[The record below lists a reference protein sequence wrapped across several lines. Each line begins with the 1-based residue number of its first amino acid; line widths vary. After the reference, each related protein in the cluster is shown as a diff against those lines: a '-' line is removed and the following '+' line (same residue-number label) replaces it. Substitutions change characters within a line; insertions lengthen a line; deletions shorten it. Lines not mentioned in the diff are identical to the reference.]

1 MLSFFRWLLGI
12 KEKPNHNTVN
22 WVYYYYNNL
31 NSKVKCIIF
40 EDKED
45 KGLCV
50 VYNENKCMVTLKR
63 SDLLELDYFDG
74 NDHRFI

>member
-1 MLSFFRWLLGI
+1 MLSFFRWLFGV
-12 KEKPNHNTVN
+12 KEKQNHNTVN

-40 EDKED
+40 EDNKD